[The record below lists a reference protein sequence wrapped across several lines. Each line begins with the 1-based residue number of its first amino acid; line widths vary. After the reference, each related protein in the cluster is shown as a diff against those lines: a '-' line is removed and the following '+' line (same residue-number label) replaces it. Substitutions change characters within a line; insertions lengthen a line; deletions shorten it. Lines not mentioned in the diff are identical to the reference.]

1 VLEKGLRQAGY
12 EVTAVRDGD
21 EALRAFSDAPFDLV
35 FLDIRMPGTDGLTV
49 LAKLRALAGDAHV
62 IVMTAHGTMET
73 AIQAMQRGAY
83 DYLAK
88 PFDLDEVMLLAERA
102 LAAGR
107 LTQEVARLKTG
118 LQDVWEFGALIGRH
132 PRMQDVYKT
141 IGRIAGS
148 DVTVLLRGESGT
160 GKELVARAI
169 HHYSRRAGRPF
180 VAVSSAA
187 IPGTLLESEMFG
199 HERGAF
205 TDAKDRKLGRLE
217 LAHGGTLYLDEIG
230 DMPLELQTKLLR
242 ALQERTIERVGGT
255 DPIRIDVRVLAATNR
270 DLEALMREGRFRE
283 DLYYRLD
290 VVTVNLPPLRE
301 RRRDIPLL
309 VEHFLTKYAAGLGG
323 RGVAPE
329 ALDRLVGHDWPG
341 NVRELENVIQRAM
354 VMATSGVILPEHLP
368 IGPVSAATSVA
379 GDATLEE
386 IIERKLVECVRGL
399 REQASANLYA
409 LILGLV
415 EKPLLRDLHRA
426 EVRPAHGAEVGELR
440 PVRGQ
445 GLVVELARRL
455 GVEREVELVLPA
467 ELEARLRE
475 RVVPLAGAR
484 MALGEVGGMSGDL
497 VGDDAV
503 LHVLLVREAEVLLG
517 GDVAEHRGAEP
528 ADHRRADCRG
538 DVVVARRH
546 VGRERPERVER
557 RF

>member
-1 VLEKGLRQAGY
+1 MTQSPTPARVLIADDEDGLRWVLEKGLRQAGY

-88 PFDLDEVMLLAERA
+88 PFDLDEVLLLAERA

-118 LQDVWEFGALIGRH
+118 LQEVWEFGALIGRH
-132 PRMQDVYKT
+132 PRMQEVYKT
-141 IGRIAGS
+141 IGRIAAS

-187 IPGTLLESEMFG
+187 IPGTLLESELFG

-205 TDAKDRKLGRLE
+205 TDAKERKLGKLE
-217 LAHGGTLYLDEIG
+217 LAHGGTLFLDEIG
-230 DMPLELQTKLLR
+230 DMPPELQTKLLR
-242 ALQERTIERVGGT
+242 ALQERTIERVGGQESL
-255 DPIRIDVRVLAATNR
+255 RIDVRVLAATNR
-270 DLEALMREGRFRE
+270 DLETMMREGRFRE
-283 DLYYRLD
+283 DLFYRLN
-290 VVTVNLPPLRE
+290 VVTVTLPPLRE
-301 RRRDIPLL
+301 RRRDVPLL
-309 VEHFLTKYAAGLGG
+309 VEHLLAKYAMELGE

-341 NVRELENVIQRAM
+341 NVRELENVVQRAM

-368 IGPVSAATSVA
+368 IGPVSAAASVA
-379 GDATLEE
+379 IDATLEE
-386 IIERKLVECVRGL
+386 IIERKLLECVRGL
-399 REQASANLYA
+399 REHASANLYD
-409 LILGLV
+409 LMVGLV
-415 EKPLLRDLHRA
+415 EKPLLRA
-426 EVRPAHGAEVGELR
+426 V
-440 PVRGQ
+440 
-445 GLVVELARRL
+445 
-455 GVEREVELVLPA
+455 
-467 ELEARLRE
+467 LRE
-475 RVVPLAGAR
+475 TSGNQVRAAQI
-484 MALGEVGGMSGDL
+484 LGINRNTL
-497 VGDDAV
+497 RKK
-503 LHVLLVREAEVLLG
+503 LT
-517 GDVAEHRGAEP
+517 EHGIDP
-528 ADHRRADCRG
+528 DT
-538 DVVVARRH
+538 
-546 VGRERPERVER
+546 VEG
-557 RF
+557 